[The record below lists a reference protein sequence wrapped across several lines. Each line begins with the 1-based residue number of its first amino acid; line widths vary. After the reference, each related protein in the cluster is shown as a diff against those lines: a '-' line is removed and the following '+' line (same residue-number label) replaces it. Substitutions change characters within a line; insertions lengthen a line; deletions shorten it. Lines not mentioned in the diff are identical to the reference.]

1 MELRHFI
8 ELNLRLKFKGCNHPT
23 RRLLNRPQRQ
33 NTNPDFRLEPLES
46 KQGLKSKERSL
57 GSSLE
62 RRQVQRNKVNFR
74 DNRSSSMT
82 QLPTIR
88 NSRNNTVREH
98 RQRLVHFVYCVL
110 FFLGGKVVHTISK
123 ETIFYQKTSLQTCIF
138 AVNFEKMKIF

>member
-46 KQGLKSKERSL
+46 ATSSTKSNSKQTLNSKERSL

-62 RRQVQRNKVNFR
+62 RRQVQRNKVVNFR

-98 RQRLVHFVYCVL
+98 RQRLVQCTFVLC
-110 FFLGGKVVHTISK
+110 S
-123 ETIFYQKTSLQTCIF
+123 IFSSAKKTTEHEILQ
-138 AVNFEKMKIF
+138 

>member
-46 KQGLKSKERSL
+46 ATSSTKSNSKQALNSKERSL

-62 RRQVQRNKVNFR
+62 RRQVQRNKVVNFR

-98 RQRLVHFVYCVL
+98 RQRLVQSVQCTFVLC
-110 FFLGGKVVHTISK
+110 S
-123 ETIFYQKTSLQTCIF
+123 IFSSAKKTTEHEILQ
-138 AVNFEKMKIF
+138 

>member
-98 RQRLVHFVYCVL
+98 RQRLVHTVYCVL
-110 FFLGGKVVHTISK
+110 FFLRGKVVHTISK

>member
-46 KQGLKSKERSL
+46 ATSSKQTSNSKERSL

-62 RRQVQRNKVNFR
+62 RRQVQRNKVVNFR

-110 FFLGGKVVHTISK
+110 FFSSGKNGTHCNKRPLFV
-123 ETIFYQKTSLQTCIF
+123 QKL
-138 AVNFEKMKIF
+138 V

>member
-110 FFLGGKVVHTISK
+110 FFLRGKMAHTVIKDHYLSK
-123 ETIFYQKTSLQTCIF
+123 NWFNNFNFY
-138 AVNFEKMKIF
+138 

>member
-98 RQRLVHFVYCVL
+98 RQRLVHFLYCVL
-110 FFLGGKVVHTISK
+110 FFLRGKVVHTISK

>member
-46 KQGLKSKERSL
+46 ATSSTKSNSKQTLNSKERSL

-62 RRQVQRNKVNFR
+62 RRQVQRNKVVNFR

-98 RQRLVHFVYCVL
+98 RQRLVQSVQCTFVLC
-110 FFLGGKVVHTISK
+110 S
-123 ETIFYQKTSLQTCIF
+123 IFSSREKDYGARNI
-138 AVNFEKMKIF
+138 AVESQS

>member
-46 KQGLKSKERSL
+46 ATSSKQTSKSKERSL

-62 RRQVQRNKVNFR
+62 RRQVQRNKVVNFR

-82 QLPTIR
+82 QLPNIR
-88 NSRNNTVREH
+88 NSRNNAVREH
-98 RQRLVHFVYCVL
+98 RQRFATVFENHRKSLIQHCERSELRLHFEWT
-110 FFLGGKVVHTISK
+110 KV
-123 ETIFYQKTSLQTCIF
+123 
-138 AVNFEKMKIF
+138 N